1 MQLNRLMDYVGDL
14 CFSAKQIEQAEDRLD
29 SLYESKCIAQ
39 REREVPGN
47 SEYVESDAYLDNLIK
62 EQEKILESNTIEKI
76 FEKESLSEEEIE
88 ILYHFREDLSKI
100 ENDYVYILSCEDRDL
115 ANPTYEAVLFAKH
128 IGSHPALKDIELTQE
143 LAKEICDA
151 SEYICKEY
159 VYCNYDEDVVY
170 RKSEIA
176 DVMDE
181 LLSICPN
188 LKKVIENQKE
198 SLSTTLYLNEEYRA
212 KLEAFTGRSIEG
224 PDDFA
229 DVIWQMVDER
239 LGILPVAKE
248 MSVETELGEIVVRE
262 KVDTNYPGVMID
274 LRGER
279 ANDLFEAGMAA
290 LATIE
295 FDPETKGIRMDVY
308 QDGDSEERT
317 DSITF
322 ENVLKDAVPVKDT
335 VRLNIGHYIDNDFSP
350 SRVTTFLVRIQDLED
365 YLEQSE
371 DDRTGEEFYQTY
383 DSDEAQVL
391 YEYMSDDGKI
401 LDEEVTYCDAFEK
414 DYADYIKRTQMFNPG
429 MSAEQIATKENYYW
443 NVYVNVAEPSL
454 KKEKQR
460 PLVEQIQ
467 DAKNVKQE
475 KQNDAGKMAGRG
487 NLER

>member
-1 MQLNRLMDYVGDL
+1 MWIENKELYGFKVLSDVINEDIQEDGSFIVPDGVTHIGVSAFRNCNNLKSITLPESLKGIEFLAFDRCHFLTNIKVPDSVTKIGHDAFFGCENLTRIELSEGVTRVEAGAFDSCEKLTEVVWGD
-14 CFSAKQIEQAEDRLD
+14 KV
-29 SLYESKCIAQ
+29 YPVKCIDGDICVQVKDKKQMGDYQILKCHAFP
-39 REREVPGN
+39 ERDRDVYVAEKDGVSARGN
-47 SEYVESDAYLDNLIK
+47 TAKDAIASL
-62 EQEKILESNTIEKI
+62 EEKLG
-76 FEKESLSEEEIE
+76 KESI
-88 ILYHFREDLSKI
+88 
-100 ENDYVYILSCEDRDL
+100 
-115 ANPTYEAVLFAKH
+115 
-128 IGSHPALKDIELTQE
+128 
-143 LAKEICDA
+143 
-151 SEYICKEY
+151 
-159 VYCNYDEDVVY
+159 
-170 RKSEIA
+170 
-176 DVMDE
+176 
-181 LLSICPN
+181 
-188 LKKVIENQKE
+188 
-198 SLSTTLYLNEEYRA
+198 STTLYLNEEYRA